1 MADRIDA
8 VAFPVKGAS
17 RPAAR
22 NARRAEP
29 ESEQLSVREHSVL
42 PRGRGGEPGV
52 ERGVEPGVERGVEP
66 GVELRV
72 TAASP
77 RVILRA

>member
-8 VAFPVKGAS
+8 AAFPVQGPSRLSAS
-17 RPAAR
+17 DAR
-22 NARRAEP
+22 GAEP

-42 PRGRGGEPGV
+42 PRGGGSEPGV
-52 ERGVEPGVERGVEP
+52 EAGVIAGRA
-66 GVELRV
+66 RV
-72 TAASP
+72 IAGRT